1 MSSPDDLHA
10 FGRFVKER
18 RQAARLTIERLA
30 KLCGVSPTTIKHV
43 EKGRA
48 SLSTCS
54 ALLAAPEL
62 RISVDD
68 LPLFAREPHRRH
80 GTDAALLRLGL
91 SLTDFAA
98 REQVLAEIRRFAADR
113 ELPELGEWAESK
125 LLTVHR
131 LRAALY
137 STDELPAA
145 GRTCAAAGRVCVG
158 LVEQAACGRE

>member
-1 MSSPDDLHA
+1 MSSTDDLPA
-10 FGRFVKER
+10 FGRLVKER
-18 RQAARLTIERLA
+18 RQAARLSIERLA

-98 REQVLAEIRRFAADR
+98 REQILDEVRRFASHRDLLELAD
-113 ELPELGEWAESK
+113 WAEAK
-125 LLTVHR
+125 LR
-131 LRAALY
+131 LIQRLKSSLY
-137 STDELPAA
+137 ASDELLPAW
-145 GRTCAAAGRVCVG
+145 RTCGPDSPSCVG
-158 LVEQAACGRE
+158 TSERARCCGE